1 MSSPIVIA
9 PASIPQ
15 EQALNSTSDI
25 TLYGGAA
32 GSGKTYTLL
41 ITALRFMMV
50 PKSTGVIFRRTS
62 KMLDA
67 PGSIWQ
73 EAVVMYTTI
82 FPKIKIR
89 DREHEV
95 IFENGSVLKFSHMQ
109 HEKNAF
115 DHKGGQY
122 SFVAFDEAT
131 DFSEMQ
137 VMFLL
142 SRMRNANVSYTP
154 QMYLCTNPNYHSFLR
169 KWIQDFYLD
178 PVDGTPITARSNIE
192 RYFVRR
198 GNEMIWYDKR
208 EDAEA
213 IYGTGP
219 TSGIRSFR
227 FCSAKIWDNPF
238 LRDSDYLSNLMSLDR
253 VQRLIM
259 LEGSWTARAETSGY
273 WHRTHVEIVDF
284 APIKVKK
291 RVLSADFAFTV
302 KSETVPDPDS
312 TAFVLMSKDE
322 HSVYTV
328 EYVHTMQERSHNV
341 EAKLFQLAETFG
353 REVIYTIPCDPNAAA
368 AQYARDLQRRMA
380 EKGFTCKLV
389 KPVKSKLVRF
399 QPFASVTE
407 ARFVRVV
414 RGDWNDAYFD
424 QLEIFDGTGKYHD
437 DMVDATSDAFLTL
450 NTGVEI
456 PVMSLPNLTST
467 GQSSS
472 SFTNSYSQGKTSF
485 SLPTFNIK

>member
-1 MSSPIVIA
+1 MDSPIVIA

-82 FPKIKIR
+82 FPEIKIR

-95 IFENGSVLKFSHMQ
+95 IFKNGSVLKFSHMQ

-169 KWIQDFYLD
+169 KWIQEFYLD
-178 PVDGTPITARSNIE
+178 PADGTPIAERSNIE

-198 GNEMIWYDKR
+198 GNEMIWYDNR
-208 EDAEA
+208 ADAEA

-273 WHRTHVEIVDF
+273 WHRNHVEIVDY
-284 APIKVKK
+284 APEKVKQ
-291 RVLSADFAFTV
+291 RVLAVDFAFTV
-302 KSETVPDPDS
+302 ASETLPDPDS
-312 TAFVLMSKDE
+312 TAFVLMSKDMYN
-322 HSVYTV
+322 VYTV
-328 EYVHTMQERSHNV
+328 EHVYTMQDRVHAV
-341 EAKLFQLAETFG
+341 EEKLFQLAETFG
-353 REVIYTIPCDPNAAA
+353 RDVIYSIPIDPNAQAGA
-368 AQYARDLQRRMA
+368 YARDLQRRLA
-380 EKGFTCKLV
+380 EKGFTCKLQ

-407 ARFVRVV
+407 AKFVRVV
-414 RGDWNDAYFD
+414 RGDWNDRYFD

-437 DMVDATSDAFLTL
+437 DMVDATADAFLVL
-450 NTGVEI
+450 NKGIEI
-456 PVMSLPNLTST
+456 PLMTLPNLSMA
-467 GQSSS
+467 GQATP
-472 SFTNSYSQGKTSF
+472 SFHNSYGQGKTSF
-485 SLPTFNIK
+485 TLPSFNIK